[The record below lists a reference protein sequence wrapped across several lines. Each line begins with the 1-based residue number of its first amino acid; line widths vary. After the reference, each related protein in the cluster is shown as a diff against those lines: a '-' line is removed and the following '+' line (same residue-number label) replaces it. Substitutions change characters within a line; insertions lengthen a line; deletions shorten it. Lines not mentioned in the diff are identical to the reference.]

1 MSSCGIAW
9 HTSIEVRSSPI
20 VIGSIGSV
28 GCDEAAGPASPQA
41 DDEMISPII
50 TMSNKY
56 VFWFTGSF
64 SLVVRIIDF
73 NFN

>member
-9 HTSIEVRSSPI
+9 HKSIEVKSSLI
-20 VIGSIGSV
+20 VIGAMGVFGS
-28 GCDEAAGPASPQA
+28 DDADPAHAGE
-41 DDEMISPII
+41 EMTIPII
-50 TMSNKY
+50 MSNKN

-64 SLVVRIIDF
+64 SLFSWIIDF